1 MVSRVTVAN
10 CLNLRGLVLGF
21 YRDSNADFNQGE
33 TDARCCSILLVSTSL
48 FLGWMMTGSILLCLR
63 TTDRLAFF
71 FKSSGFL
78 SRQRRRGFFPRL
90 HRLLGHKH
98 LKGNSALRMRI
109 SFPILVLGDI
119 LLILHIY
126 LENAFFLFTQQIR

>member
-1 MVSRVTVAN
+1 M
-10 CLNLRGLVLGF
+10 
-21 YRDSNADFNQGE
+21 
-33 TDARCCSILLVSTSL
+33 
-48 FLGWMMTGSILLCLR
+48 CLR
-63 TTDRLAFF
+63 TTDRSAFF
-71 FKSSGFL
+71 FALEFKFSIPSKKA
-78 SRQRRRGFFPRL
+78 GFFPRL